1 MDQFVFLRESNVLK
15 NNFWKYMINITLL
28 PQWEMPKSSYN
39 LCLDTES
46 NIGLVANKIRSVLQ
60 KASQTIK
67 PAKMLTRLL
76 SANSYFTYFYSLNF
90 LLFHSIPF
98 HIHKPTEKTLTPRQI
113 QLWHRFCK
121 RKERE
126 SGSLLN
132 FLLAHGLI
140 LIKPTMVTW

>member
-1 MDQFVFLRESNVLK
+1 
-15 NNFWKYMINITLL
+15 MINITLL

-113 QLWHRFCK
+113 QL
-121 RKERE
+121 
-126 SGSLLN
+126 
-132 FLLAHGLI
+132 
-140 LIKPTMVTW
+140 